1 MALKDVFGKMFS
13 VPSEDDYEDE
23 YYEESGSVF
32 DDDEVAEEEVKPAST
47 PKATKK
53 SDFGGLFSKASA
65 KTEASEGSQIQV
77 VLVKP
82 TSFEEATEVAKH
94 LCQRKTVVL
103 NLETAN
109 RETSRRLLDFL
120 AGTAFAV
127 GGNIKR
133 VANSTY
139 IIAPGNV
146 NLLGELIGSDIAEA
160 GESYFG

>member
-1 MALKDVFGKMFS
+1 MALKEFFGKMFT
-13 VPSEDDYEDE
+13 VPGEDDYEDE
-23 YYEESGSVF
+23 YYEENGSVF
-32 DDDEVAEEEVKPAST
+32 EEDEIDELDEKPAQK
-47 PKATKK
+47 PAKKA
-53 SDFGGLFSKASA
+53 DFGGLFSKASV
-65 KTEASEGSQIQV
+65 KTENSDGSQIQV

-146 NLLGELIGSDIAEA
+146 NLLGELIGSDFAEA

>member
-13 VPSEDDYEDE
+13 VPSEDDYEDDF
-23 YYEESGSVF
+23 YEENGSVF
-32 DDDEVAEEEVKPAST
+32 DDDEVDEIEEKPAQK
-47 PKATKK
+47 PAKKA
-53 SDFGGLFSKASA
+53 DFGGLFSKASA
-65 KTEASEGSQIQV
+65 KTENSDGSQIQV

>member
-23 YYEESGSVF
+23 YYEESNSLF
-32 DDDEVAEEEVKPAST
+32 DEEDVEEEEKPAQK
-47 PKATKK
+47 PTKK
-53 SDFGGLFSKASA
+53 ADFGGLFSKASA
-65 KTEASEGSQIQV
+65 KTENADGSQIQV

-146 NLLGELIGSDIAEA
+146 NLLGELIGSDFAEA